1 MFGQIRMIFTLI
13 IIMGIAGAGMYVFKL
28 RADNA
33 TLKANQL
40 QLETAITEQNK
51 VLEQQKE
58 DFEAILESN
67 KKLNV
72 LIQTFK
78 KDLQD
83 LDKRFTKKNRDVG
96 KLAIDRTKAVERI
109 INKGAKNAARCL
121 ELASGA
127 EHTEDELKAT
137 KKSEILRGEGESEA
151 ILIYANAFEK
161 DSDFYSFYR
170 SMQAYGNVLGEE
182 GTTMILSPDSEFLEF
197 FNNSKGLKKQ

>member
-1 MFGQIRMIFTLI
+1 MFGQIRMVFTLI

-33 TLKANQL
+33 ILKANQFK
-40 QLETAITEQNK
+40 LEQSIESQNK
-51 VLEQQKE
+51 VLEQQKV
-58 DFEAILESN
+58 DFKAILESN

-109 INKGAKNAARCL
+109 INKGAKNATRCL

-137 KKSEILRGEGESEA
+137 KKSEINPECPAL
-151 ILIYANAFEK
+151 ANP
-161 DSDFYSFYR
+161 SYVPY
-170 SMQAYGNVLGEE
+170 
-182 GTTMILSPDSEFLEF
+182 
-197 FNNSKGLKKQ
+197 